1 MILFTLFIIIVSK
14 LTAKEMLMLLTP
26 TYSQLDCLP
35 ISERYK
41 NEINNKENSKI
52 YDDNYEKIDESLK
65 KIFGRLN
72 NIFLL
77 IFVYYYII
85 YIIYIILY
93 NIYII

>member
-35 ISERYK
+35 ISERHK
-41 NEINNKENSKI
+41 NKINNKENPKI

-72 NIFLL
+72 K
-77 IFVYYYII
+77 YIK
-85 YIIYIILY
+85 YIK
-93 NIYII
+93 